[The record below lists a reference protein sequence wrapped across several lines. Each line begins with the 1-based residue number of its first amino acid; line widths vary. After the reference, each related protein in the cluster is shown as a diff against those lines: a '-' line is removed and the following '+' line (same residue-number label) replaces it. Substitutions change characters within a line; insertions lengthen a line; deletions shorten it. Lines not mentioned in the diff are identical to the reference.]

1 MDRMLI
7 AVFERESEASAVAG
21 VMNNLSEE
29 NLLLIYALAVIVKD
43 FGKVSVADFKIKDCR
58 DPVLEIPTRSLIKLL
73 VAAYDSV
80 DDGNARA
87 FADKMIELAEAGV
100 DSTFLDQVAHHLVLG
115 RAAIVSEVEEETPNA
130 MDRLV
135 ESQGGTVFRCGRRE
149 SMDVQIAKELDALH
163 SEIQTLEKRML
174 ERPEESKS
182 QLQPKLDQARAKFGA
197 TKDRAKQH
205 AASIRREAEA
215 KICLLQER
223 TAKANPPSKARL
235 EKLADEIR
243 VDYVNRATKLNL
255 AWQFAGD
262 LVVACFLFFVL
273 N

>member
-1 MDRMLI
+1 MDKMLV
-7 AVFERESEASAVAG
+7 AVFEVESQASAAAG

-29 NLLLIYALAVIVKD
+29 NLLLIYALAVIAKD

-73 VAAYDSV
+73 AAAYDSV

-87 FADKMIELAEAGV
+87 FADKMIELAEAGI
-100 DSTFLDQVAHHLVLG
+100 DSTFLGQVARHLLPG
-115 RAAIVSEVEEETPNA
+115 RAAIVCEVEEEAPND
-130 MDRLV
+130 MDSLL
-135 ESQGGTVFRCGRRE
+135 ESRGGTVFRCERRE

-163 SEIQTLEKRML
+163 GEIQALETQTLQS
-174 ERPEESKS
+174 PEGSKP
-182 QLQPKLDQARAKFGA
+182 QLQMKLDRARAKFRA

-205 AASIRREAEA
+205 AASIRCEAEA

-223 TAKANPPSKARL
+223 TAKANGPSKPRL

-243 VDYVNRATKLNL
+243 IEYLNRATKLNL
-255 AWQFAGD
+255 ARQFAGD
-262 LVVACFLFFVL
+262 LCV